1 MFEFTEEQRMIR
13 ETVRKLGREKLE
25 PRASEVDRS
34 GEFPYDIMKI
44 LGDNGILQ
52 LPLPERY
59 GGIEADTTTL
69 CIVSEELAKFCITS
83 SLLVC
88 IQGSNVK
95 VISIGGNENQKDR
108 FFNRLAK
115 GDQITAFALTEPGAG
130 SDVGAMKTKAVR
142 DGDVYLLN
150 GTKCFI
156 SCGEVA
162 DLIPLFV
169 MTDPV
174 KGLKGGI
181 SAFILERGT
190 PGFSIGKTEEKMGAR
205 GVPASELILEDARIP
220 VENLLGK
227 EGEGLKIALGAIN
240 LTRLTVGSQA
250 IGIAQGALEF
260 AVKYAKQRIQFGKPI
275 AQFQGMQFKIADM
288 AMQLE
293 AARSLIYRVA
303 FMADH
308 DMPGV
313 EGLSSMA
320 KCLASDVSVN
330 VTLEAVKVLGGYG
343 YMRDYPQERR
353 MRDAISCLFME
364 GTGEIQRLNIARFLL
379 KKGLH
384 THEQ

>member
-69 CIVSEELAKFCITS
+69 CIVSEELAKFCTTS

>member
-1 MFEFTEEQRMIR
+1 MFGFTEEQRMIR

-69 CIVSEELAKFCITS
+69 CIVSEELAKFCTTS

>member
-1 MFEFTEEQRMIR
+1 MFGFTEEQRMIR

>member
-69 CIVSEELAKFCITS
+69 CVVSEELAKFCTTS